1 MDPGV
6 ALILLTKLDSGT
18 FLPLS
23 REVLGYS
30 PASAADSVTSSLK
43 ELAHSVACVA
53 SFKDKDTDPC
63 LKAVS
68 PFFNLFHAGFLVA
81 ADERDMT
88 EILEFTGMAYTRT
101 ETLSRGIEAA
111 VICGSLTQWRDAVK
125 LSCSLAGPRPPRGVR
140 HAFNSVYNILLNNG
154 MQSLFEGL
162 RITTLHDRT
171 FLLKQN

>member
-23 REVLGYS
+23 RKVLGYS
-30 PASAADSVTSSLK
+30 PASAADSVTSPLK
-43 ELAHSVACVA
+43 ELAHSVACIA
-53 SFKDKDTDPC
+53 SFKDKD
-63 LKAVS
+63 AS
-68 PFFNLFHAGFLVA
+68 PHLSPASPHFSLFHAGFLIA
-81 ADERDMT
+81 ADERDMV
-88 EILEFTGMAYTRT
+88 EILELAGMPYTRT

-111 VICGSLTQWRDAVK
+111 VISGSLTQWRDAVK
-125 LSCSLAGPRPPRGVR
+125 LSCLPAGSSSTRGVR
-140 HAFNSVYNILLNNG
+140 HAFNSVYTILINNG

-171 FLLKQN
+171 FLLK